1 MMDAKIY
8 FELLEL
14 LEEKDKTIAKQ
25 SELITELVKEKLEWC
40 NWCRE
45 SGALE

>member
-1 MMDAKIY
+1 MDAKIY

-25 SELITELVKEKLEWC
+25 SELIAGLVKEKLEWC